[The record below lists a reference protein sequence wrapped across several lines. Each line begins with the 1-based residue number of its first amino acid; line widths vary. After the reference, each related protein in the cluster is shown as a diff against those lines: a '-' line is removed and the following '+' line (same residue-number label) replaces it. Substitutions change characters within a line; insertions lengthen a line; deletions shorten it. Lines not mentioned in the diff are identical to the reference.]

1 MNSTRLCILFGLLL
15 GAAPAAH
22 AGPNLTQALGQQLER
37 EVRHRADLHAD
48 ADIVVDRLRVS
59 NTALAANARSIKRI
73 ELPVG
78 EDGLGRVAAKAL
90 LIGRDGSESWTWV
103 QAHVDAS
110 VPTVVAARS
119 LNRGET
125 IKRSDVALAMLP
137 VHRQNLTE
145 TNLSV
150 GQVLKRSV
158 RAGEPVRNSWL
169 TRAYAVNRGDIVETT
184 VRRGS
189 IVARGSAE
197 VSERGRVGDIIRV
210 KVTSSRR
217 TLRARV
223 LDNQRVEVIR

>member
-1 MNSTRLCILFGLLL
+1 MNWKTLLTL
-15 GAAPAAH
+15 LALLTWVSPVAQ
-22 AGPNLTQALGQQLER
+22 AGPNLTRSLGQQLER

-48 ADIVVDRLRVS
+48 ADIIVGQLRIS
-59 NTALAANARSIKRI
+59 NSALAAKATSIKRI

-90 LIGRDGSESWTWV
+90 LVGSDGVESWTWV

-119 LNRGET
+119 LTRGET
-125 IKRSDVALAMLP
+125 ISPADVEMTMLP
-137 VHRQNLTE
+137 VHRQNLTDA
-145 TNLSV
+145 TTSV

-158 RAGEPVRNSWL
+158 RAGEPVRTSWL
-169 TRAYAVNRGDIVETT
+169 TRAWAVNRGDIVETM
-184 VRRGS
+184 VRRGA
-189 IVARGSAE
+189 ILARGSAE
-197 VSERGRVGDIIRV
+197 VSQRGRVGDVIRV